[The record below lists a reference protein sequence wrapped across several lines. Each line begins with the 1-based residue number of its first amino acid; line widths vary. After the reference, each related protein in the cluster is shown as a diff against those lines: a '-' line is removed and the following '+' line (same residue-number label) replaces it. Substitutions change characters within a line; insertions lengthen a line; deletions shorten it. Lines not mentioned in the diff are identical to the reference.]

1 MGKAKVIT
9 KAIKKL
15 AGKKDKKMRYSS
27 TKAEK
32 ENAIEELKRNYGRNY
47 KPTDRQIINEVKL
60 QRMLNAENP
69 VRAAKDLIKERRKK
83 DKLDSSQKKVAKEM
97 AKEEQQSRDAMF
109 GFYERGGDVVQPK
122 DPLTLGAAKKLA
134 KGLREKKDKTAR
146 QRFLTGFASGV
157 FKLTPADRYMRR
169 QHPSAPREKGPG
181 GAVKKSKVMRKGM

>member
-9 KAIKKL
+9 KAIEKL
-15 AGKKDKKMRYSS
+15 TKRKKDKKMKYSA

-146 QRFLTGFASGV
+146 QRFLTGFASGN
-157 FKLTPADRYMRR
+157 FKVTPADRYMKAYGK
-169 QHPSAPREKGPG
+169 QPRAKT
-181 GAVKKSKVMRKGM
+181 RKGM